1 MSLFHHPRIIELE
14 AVIIE
19 QTNMGIVMEY
29 MDLGDLLVYVQNEQ
43 NNIDWNTKIRWALE
57 IADGMRYM
65 HSFEPPVIHRDLK
78 SPNILLKREGSEIT
92 TKISDFGLT
101 RTLALI
107 TNFKKKSCR

>member
-1 MSLFHHPRIIELE
+1 
-14 AVIIE
+14 
-19 QTNMGIVMEY
+19 
-29 MDLGDLLVYVQNEQ
+29 
-43 NNIDWNTKIRWALE
+43 
-57 IADGMRYM
+57 M

-107 TNFKKKSCR
+107 TNFKKKKL